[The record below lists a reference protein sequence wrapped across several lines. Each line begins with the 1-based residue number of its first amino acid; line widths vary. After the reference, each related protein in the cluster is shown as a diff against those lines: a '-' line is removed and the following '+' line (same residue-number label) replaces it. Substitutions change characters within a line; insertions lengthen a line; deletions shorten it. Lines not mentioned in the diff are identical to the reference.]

1 MTALTA
7 QDIIRMLD
15 LQPHPE
21 GGHFRE
27 TFRDSQQI
35 GAGRATSTAI
45 YYLLARGDRS
55 HWHRLDAVEVWHWY
69 AGAPLQL
76 EIAASGG
83 RIERITLGGDIAAG
97 LRPQAV
103 VPAKTWQAAQ
113 TTGDWTLL
121 GCTLAP
127 GFDFAKLELAPEGW
141 SPE

>member
-7 QDIIRMLD
+7 QDIVRMLN
-15 LQPHPE
+15 LKPHPE

-35 GAGRATSTAI
+35 GAGRVTSTAI

-76 EIAASGG
+76 EIAAAGG

>member
-15 LQPHPE
+15 LKPHPE

-27 TFRDSQQI
+27 TFRDSEQTVD
-35 GAGRATSTAI
+35 GRAASTAI
-45 YYLLARGDRS
+45 YYLLVRGDRS

-76 EIAASGG
+76 EIAAASG

-103 VPAKTWQAAQ
+103 VAAKTWQAAQ

-121 GCTLAP
+121 GCTLSP

>member
-1 MTALTA
+1 MTALTP

-15 LQPHPE
+15 LKPHPE

-35 GAGRATSTAI
+35 GAGRPTSTAI

-76 EIAASGG
+76 EIAAVSG